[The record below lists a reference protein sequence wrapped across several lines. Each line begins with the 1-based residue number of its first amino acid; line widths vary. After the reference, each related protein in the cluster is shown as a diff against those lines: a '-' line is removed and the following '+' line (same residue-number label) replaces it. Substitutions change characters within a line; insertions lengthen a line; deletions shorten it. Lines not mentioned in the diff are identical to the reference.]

1 MRLWWRKS
9 RTSDEK
15 LARRETPAKTRK
27 KKTREERGKTTQEN
41 SVQQTDKK
49 ERGMRGEKRWW

>member
-1 MRLWWRKS
+1 MAKYSFAKENDEGVNALRLWWRKS

-41 SVQQTDKK
+41 SV
-49 ERGMRGEKRWW
+49 